1 MSDRSVLPDL
11 PAVVDVSTYP
21 DVHELYLA
29 ADVLVTDYSSVM
41 FDFAVTGKPMVYY
54 TYDLEAYRD
63 SLRGF
68 YFDLEPIAPGPLVRT
83 QPELVEAL
91 HHLPSI
97 TDAYADRYAE
107 FRATFCALEDGHA
120 TERLA
125 SVFRRAAAAPTMG
138 PRPKARGTVEDAPA
152 TAVPIG

>member
-1 MSDRSVLPDL
+1 
-11 PAVVDVSTYP
+11 
-21 DVHELYLA
+21 
-29 ADVLVTDYSSVM
+29 M
-41 FDFAVTGKPMVYY
+41 FDFAVTGKPMVHY

-83 QPELVEAL
+83 QPELVDAL

-97 TDAYADRYAE
+97 TEAYADRYAE

-125 SVFRRAAAAPTMG
+125 PIFHRALRSTTGGPSTKTRR
-138 PRPKARGTVEDAPA
+138 TVEGTRAK
-152 TAVPIG
+152 AVPIG